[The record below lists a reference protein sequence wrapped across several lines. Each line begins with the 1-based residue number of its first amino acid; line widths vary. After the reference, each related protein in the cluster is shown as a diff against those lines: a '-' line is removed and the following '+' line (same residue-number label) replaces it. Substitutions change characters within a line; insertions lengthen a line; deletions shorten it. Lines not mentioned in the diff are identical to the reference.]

1 MVFKESVAAQH
12 VRVANRQLR
21 QAEDY
26 IVESADFVAVALA
39 GSTDRAPT
47 APDRRIYKCWLTTW
61 WVPAQQEISDVRAP
75 RVEVCKTQGWDF
87 VTLPE
92 GLERGLQHGT
102 ARLTRQYA
110 PIASIAHKATGAL
123 QRLCLS
129 TLNVLRGKARPRPRN
144 PVNPHRQEQSASPYV
159 RQLA

>member
-1 MVFKESVAAQH
+1 MSPRNTSGSQTDNCDRPKTISLSQPISSLSPPQSV
-12 VRVANRQLR
+12 R
-21 QAEDY
+21 
-26 IVESADFVAVALA
+26 
-39 GSTDRAPT
+39 DRAPT
-47 APDRRIYKCWLTTW
+47 APDRRIYKCWLTTR

-123 QRLCLS
+123 QWLCLS